1 MTRKPFALSAYLA
14 FARGRPATPMPP
26 APSRPEGPLL
36 WAHADSAEAARALS
50 ALAVRMQ
57 SQRPEI
63 TLLLTHPPG
72 MAVPAGA
79 PDRIV
84 LPLPVDSLANAQAF
98 ADHWGPDLG
107 LWTGQLLA
115 PALLART
122 SAIGTRMIHLGA
134 RNEIWTTPAPL
145 WVPDCTGAAL
155 TLFDRIFAEDSAA
168 LRRLR
173 RLGLSDSRLR
183 SAGPL
188 SETAPP
194 LDCPPAL
201 HEELAQALS
210 GRPVWLAAKIRADEA
225 SDILRAHRR
234 ATRLAHRLL
243 LVLVPA
249 TAEDGVAIA
258 GTASAS
264 DLRIASWESGD
275 MPDENCQVLLTAD
288 AADLGLWYRLAPIVF
303 LGGSLRAGHG
313 GEDPLEA
320 AAHGAALLYG
330 PNVRRHLSAY
340 TRLVD
345 AGAARI
351 VRDFDTL
358 ATAVSQLI
366 APDRAAAMAHAG
378 WDVVSQGAALTDEVI
393 ALIFQWLD
401 GDGGDGA
408 GEAA

>member
-14 FARGRPATPMPP
+14 FARGRPATPMPLIP
-26 APSRPEGPLL
+26 PRPDGPLV
-36 WAHADSAEAARALS
+36 WAHADAPDTARALS
-50 ALAVRMQ
+50 ALATRMQ

-63 TLLLTHPPG
+63 TLLLTHSPR
-72 MAVPAGA
+72 MAAPEAT
-79 PDRIV
+79 PDRIA
-84 LPLPVDSLANAQAF
+84 LPLPTDSQANAQGF
-98 ADHWGPDLG
+98 ADHWRPDLG
-107 LWTGQLLA
+107 LWTGQALA
-115 PALLART
+115 PALLSRL
-122 SAIGTRMIHLGA
+122 SAAGTRMIHLGA
-134 RNEIWTTPAPL
+134 RNEIWTTDAPL
-145 WVPDCTGAAL
+145 WVPDCTGATLA
-155 TLFDRIFAEDSAA
+155 LFDRIFAEDSAA

-173 RLGLSDSRLR
+173 RIGLPDSQLR
-183 SAGPL
+183 RAGPL

-210 GRPVWLAAKIRADEA
+210 GRPVWLAAKTRADEA

-243 LVLVPA
+243 LILMPA
-249 TAEDGVAIA
+249 SAEDGAVIA
-258 GTASAS
+258 ETARAS
-264 DLRIASWESGD
+264 DLRVASWERGG
-275 MPDENCQVLLTAD
+275 MPDENCQVLLTVD
-288 AADLGLWYRLAPIVF
+288 ASELGLWYRLAPIVF

-330 PNVRRHLSAY
+330 PNVGRHLSAY
-340 TRLVD
+340 TRLVE

-358 ATAVSQLI
+358 GAAVSQLI

-378 WDVVSQGAALTDEVI
+378 WDVISQGAALTDEVI
-393 ALIFQWLD
+393 ALIFRWLD
-401 GDGGDGA
+401 GDGDDGT
-408 GEAA
+408 GKAA